1 MENALC
7 STKTV
12 VWVRPNLFATP
23 TAAELRRGRGGLRL
37 VNLMAPQDTDLPQFD
52 LPHLN
57 CVAGG
62 PYQVKLANGYVTSIQ
77 VKYYGPNNLDLS
89 HND

>member
-12 VWVRPNLFATP
+12 VWVRPNLFAIP
-23 TAAELRRGRGGLRL
+23 TRAELQRRRGGLRL
-37 VNLMAPQDTDLPQFD
+37 VNLMDQQQTDLPSFD
-52 LPHLN
+52 LAHLN

-62 PYQVKLANGYVTSIQ
+62 PYQVKLANGYITSVQ
-77 VKYYGPNNLDLS
+77 VRL
-89 HND
+89 